1 MPHFKLSKKIS
12 TFLKNFLAALLP
24 AFALTIAS
32 LKNGAG
38 FIFEPWQLCE
48 IKNFFEEMILKN
60 KNAVHQ
66 TSVCEGQT
74 YGKCYILP
82 FIFIFV
88 KIYERV
94 LTKVGYFII

>member
-12 TFLKNFLAALLP
+12 TFLKIFLAALLP

-48 IKNFFEEMILKN
+48 IENFFEEMILK
-60 KNAVHQ
+60 KMPHIGPRCAKVRHTANA
-66 TSVCEGQT
+66 T
-74 YGKCYILP
+74 YYLC
-82 FIFIFV
+82 
-88 KIYERV
+88 
-94 LTKVGYFII
+94 

>member
-1 MPHFKLSKKIS
+1 
-12 TFLKNFLAALLP
+12 
-24 AFALTIAS
+24 
-32 LKNGAG
+32 
-38 FIFEPWQLCE
+38 LCE

-60 KNAVHQ
+60 KIAVHQ

-82 FIFIFV
+82 FIIFV
-88 KIYERV
+88 KLYERV